1 MKFTLTQQPFA
12 DYCPG
17 SDPDSVINGGTRDCG
32 PTRTRLNRVL
42 TCAPMSSKDGDTGN
56 YWQVRHDVGL
66 SLLVN
71 ADADC
76 RHGQWYYEMRGAF
89 MICISMFW
97 MNLFSCATH
106 PHPCSRPRIHSL
118 RTS

>member
-1 MKFTLTQQPFA
+1 MTFTLTQQPFA

-66 SLLVN
+66 SLLVD
-71 ADADC
+71 ADADWLSDTE
-76 RHGQWYYEMRGAF
+76 RLPAVV
-89 MICISMFW
+89 
-97 MNLFSCATH
+97 L
-106 PHPCSRPRIHSL
+106 
-118 RTS
+118 